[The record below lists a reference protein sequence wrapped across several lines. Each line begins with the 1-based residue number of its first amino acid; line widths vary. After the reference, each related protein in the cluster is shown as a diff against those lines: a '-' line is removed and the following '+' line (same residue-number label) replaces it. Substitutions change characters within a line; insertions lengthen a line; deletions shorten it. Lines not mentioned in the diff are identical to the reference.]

1 MMECRNVATKTND
14 ELTPWYERHGL
25 PPQTGESEGTSD
37 NDTVTIKRTAFE
49 EIFHDAKRNDVRSG
63 VVMAAYAEVMQG
75 HVKGIVDM
83 VASAKRNGLWVEFNP
98 NDVESFD
105 DLIELL
111 KEEEI
116 ISGTEDAKDA
126 IHSAMETIR
135 HATEAAEK
143 ARSDLEEVAYSISG
157 AITLSE
163 ESESYCDDARSELDG
178 IEL

>member
-1 MMECRNVATKTND
+1 MMECRNVATTTDDNVQ
-14 ELTPWYERHGL
+14 LTKWYERHGVDRADE
-25 PPQTGESEGTSD
+25 GGSEEQVS
-37 NDTVTIKRTAFE
+37 VARKAFE

-143 ARSDLEEVAYSISG
+143 ARSELDDLKYSIQNALEAS
-157 AITLSE
+157 A
-163 ESESYCDDARSELDG
+163 ESESYCEDAKSELDG